1 MLTASKK
8 IILIFPNQLFRS
20 TINPTAV
27 ANKAKIPLPP
37 VLSPSAALEV
47 VGSDA
52 DEVAV
57 PLAEVDV
64 LDEASEVLEDSIVVV
79 WMDVGTDTDVGT
91 NTDVGTDMDVGE
103 GEVPP
108 SVEVLARAEVKR
120 VRDGF

>member
-1 MLTASKK
+1 M
-8 IILIFPNQLFRS
+8 
-20 TINPTAV
+20 
-27 ANKAKIPLPP
+27 
-37 VLSPSAALEV
+37 LSPSAALEV

-64 LDEASEVLEDSIVVV
+64 PDEASEVLEDSIVVV
-79 WMDVGTDTDVGT
+79 WMDVGTDTDVGD
-91 NTDVGTDMDVGE
+91 NTDVGE

-108 SVEVLARAEVKR
+108 SVEVLAREEVKR